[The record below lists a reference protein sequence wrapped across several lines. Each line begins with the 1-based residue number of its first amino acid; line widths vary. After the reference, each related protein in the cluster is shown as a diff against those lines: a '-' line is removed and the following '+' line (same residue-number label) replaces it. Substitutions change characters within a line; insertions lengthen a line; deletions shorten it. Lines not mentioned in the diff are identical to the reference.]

1 MKYKSSEPPRPAGI
15 NIRSN
20 TNSARVPESLIG
32 GHITLSG
39 QTNKVCDKCCTSLNV
54 QGIISCHTEEY
65 SRAVRFLLRIAPSA
79 QNLPFAEA
87 WNSWIRCRGRKTQWG
102 KSEAWLCNDHVSTS
116 RVAVPCRFV
125 PRCRAYTLSYSTMTY
140 MSLMLGS
147 LLASATV
154 LEFCSVS
161 ASLSELPSLACLS
174 SIWRPSTTI
183 AGCTHGLHG
192 PPILGSRRP
201 GAYLRRK
208 ERRTVGNGGLGG
220 QSRPSD
226 PQHPREKWTST
237 DVARIGFVGESVA
250 PILVLIGVKPDILS
264 GEDGRIVAEECNL
277 LLVASGIP
285 DVEVEVRE
293 AVALQ
298 RRDIWILQRIR
309 EAIDDISSVEEGNR
323 ERRVSQLEYMSSK
336 GAQPSLR
343 VRVPRAGSKHNP
355 DRVPN

>member
-1 MKYKSSEPPRPAGI
+1 MA
-15 NIRSN
+15 
-20 TNSARVPESLIG
+20 
-32 GHITLSG
+32 
-39 QTNKVCDKCCTSLNV
+39 CT
-54 QGIISCHTEEY
+54 
-65 SRAVRFLLRIAPSA
+65 
-79 QNLPFAEA
+79 
-87 WNSWIRCRGRKTQWG
+87 GRRYLG
-102 KSEAWLCNDHVSTS
+102 
-116 RVAVPCRFV
+116 VA
-125 PRCRAYTLSYSTMTY
+125 
-140 MSLMLGS
+140 
-147 LLASATV
+147 AS
-154 LEFCSVS
+154 
-161 ASLSELPSLACLS
+161 
-174 SIWRPSTTI
+174 
-183 AGCTHGLHG
+183 
-192 PPILGSRRP
+192 P

-264 GEDGRIVAEECNL
+264 GEDGRVVAEECKL